1 METKTNNNIKTEN
14 ILPNFKTPSIFL
26 PIAVIIIFLII
37 MMFLIFYKVKLPNSS
52 ITRSNEEIT
61 ADVLVILSFGL
72 IIFILCVIFLPNF
85 KDIKELFQQ
94 ISNVTYVILYTI
106 FLILF
111 FMLMSSDILN
121 NYAYIITPIT
131 ILLGVFAFYKSAVS
145 DYVSNFN
152 INYERIK
159 SIILI
164 FCLITSYIV
173 YYNTDPGGYISK
185 YFGYT
190 LLLTIIT
197 AVFAFLYLIVVLTLP
212 NTFNNIAK
220 DSKSSNFLENFSSF
234 SVYGSILFVIFL
246 IVMTVLISTYPG
258 GFFNDKTTSGAV
270 MIMLLI
276 ISIVWAMLLSA
287 NLFPEMYNKNMNID
301 KINFFKRAI
310 LALFG
315 IVISGLLI
323 FWIVYNIHTI
333 SSESSIVSI
342 ILNLILVLI
351 FMSLIYKTIYVQLP
365 SGNSKK
371 SGFFNIFINLIFYLP
386 CLFGDIFDSIGGF
399 ISGEYN
405 ASTAGS
411 ILMLLIAIIII
422 VIYFTT
428 PQIFNKFSSQGG
440 NQLVNK
446 PVYTNSQYV
455 LGTYEELNGS
465 DKFDYQYAI
474 SCWAFIDAV
483 PPNMNPSYEK
493 YTSLLN
499 FGGKPNILYN
509 GSKNT
514 LMITMEQKDL
524 DKNTNNK
531 LTNFDDNGNRIIY
544 KNTNTL
550 LQKWNNIIINYNGGV
565 LDVFLNGELVKSDVG
580 VVPYYTLDNLTIG
593 EDDGISGGI
602 SNVIYFKHALT
613 ASNIYYLYNT
623 VKNKTPPTANDSNE
637 TILVK
642 NITTLGNSVKNI
654 V

>member
-14 ILPNFKTPSIFL
+14 LLPNFKTPSIFL

-85 KDIKELFQQ
+85 KDIKDLFQQ

-111 FMLMSSDILN
+111 FMLMSIDTLN

-323 FWIVYNIHTI
+323 FWIVYNIHTL

-386 CLFGDIFDSIGGF
+386 CLFSGIFDSIGSF
-399 ISGEYN
+399 VSGEYN
-405 ASTAGS
+405 SSTTGS
-411 ILMLLIAIIII
+411 LLMLLLAIIII

-428 PQIFNKFSSQGG
+428 PQMFNKFSSQGG

-455 LGTYEELNGS
+455 LGTYEQLNGS

-474 SCWAFIDAV
+474 SFWVFIDAV

-524 DKNTNNK
+524 DKNTSNK

-544 KNTNTL
+544 KNTNVL

-580 VVPYYTLDNLTIG
+580 VVPYYTIDNLTIG
-593 EDDGISGGI
+593 ENDGISGGI

-613 ASNIYYLYNT
+613 ASNVYYLYNT
-623 VKNKTPPTANDSNE
+623 VKNKTPPTTNDSNE

-642 NITTLGNSVKNI
+642 NISTLGNSVKNI

>member
-593 EDDGISGGI
+593 EDDGISGEI